1 MPCVACAEDTYKDIT
16 GPTACKP
23 CAPHAVSGSGSLDAA
38 QCLCNTGY
46 AGGPA
51 GGCSACPRNTFGMIS
66 VCQACAAGSSSPAL
80 SGAVSNCTCNAGYF
94 RPDDPA
100 STATV
105 VQRDAICH
113 DVFVHLMDHDQ
124 IECQTSG
131 IWSSVVTTENEG
143 MNLLQCDTVV
153 ASDCV
158 SAIVNSP
165 HQFVM
170 TLKHGT
176 YHLCLSVSDAALIP
190 AIQDVLRC
198 NLLSKPQ
205 GDFIHTYSRHTD
217 CSICPADS
225 FSNTSEAAA
234 CTACPAFSS
243 APAGSTH
250 AEDCECI
257 EGYLGAH
264 GGPCGKDC
272 PAGWAHG
279 EHNQQCFRCQTSS
292 YKPGEGKTACTP
304 CPAHSSH
311 ILRNQTSVEACVCE
325 AGYLWNAD
333 AEKCDA
339 CASGTFNNA
348 AGDTTCF
355 ECDGAGPAAT
365 ECANILVVPPGYQQ
379 TSDGENLERCPHG
392 DFNTGGGAGQH
403 ARCTV
408 CPAGSTM
415 DVATDAAARVSIAAC
430 VCDAGFS
437 RPSTAVA
444 CEACPVASYK
454 TEAGSA
460 ACTPCDAAGTEST
473 ADHASTHHSSC
484 LCRPGFFVANSGCTQ
499 CASGAEKHVL
509 SNDACIACGPNARLD
524 PAGTH
529 EIDSCRCDPGY
540 TRDSGLCVS
549 CVSGKYKASPGDGPC
564 SACAL
569 HANTTRRA
577 STNISDCVCELPLWE
592 NGDNKGPG
600 AGFACRAACDAGY
613 TKGVSGCDP
622 CEPGMFKDSK
632 GPQECTFCTSPA
644 NASKSGT
651 VLGADCTC
659 RAGEMGVAASEYAA
673 VTVGDYTEPVETLCA
688 GQACS
693 ETTAGVFRSFRF
705 TGADSLTAWLGH
717 GDARIV
723 VFRCEHDCPDFADV
737 DVVLSTPS
745 TAFHAEL
752 TVQPVDKLQ
761 ALTLYTQR
769 VTAPAALGGVALAA
783 FAVAE
788 RLATGDAVFA
798 GAPARTRERCAPCP
812 RGLECD

>member
-1 MPCVACAEDTYKDIT
+1 MSCVACAEDTYKDIP

-23 CAPHAVSGSGSLDAA
+23 CAAHAVSGRGSEHAGE
-38 QCLCNTGY
+38 CLCKTGY
-46 AGGPA
+46 AGGTA
-51 GGCSACPRNTFGMIS
+51 GGCSACPINTFGMIS

-80 SGAVSNCTCNAGYF
+80 SGSESNCTCNAGYF
-94 RPDDPA
+94 RSDSP
-100 STATV
+100 TA
-105 VQRDAICH
+105 
-113 DVFVHLMDHDQ
+113 
-124 IECQTSG
+124 
-131 IWSSVVTTENEG
+131 
-143 MNLLQCDTVV
+143 
-153 ASDCV
+153 
-158 SAIVNSP
+158 
-165 HQFVM
+165 
-170 TLKHGT
+170 
-176 YHLCLSVSDAALIP
+176 AARL
-190 AIQDVLRC
+190 A
-198 NLLSKPQ
+198 N
-205 GDFIHTYSRHTD
+205 

-355 ECDGAGPAAT
+355 ECDVAGPAAT

-437 RPSTAVA
+437 RPSATVA

-454 TEAGSA
+454 KEAGSA
-460 ACTPCDAAGTEST
+460 ACTLCDAAGTEST
-473 ADHASTHHSSC
+473 TDHASTHHGSC
-484 LCRPGFFVANSGCTQ
+484 LCRPGFFVTIAGCTQ

-509 SNDACIACGPNARLD
+509 SNAACIACGPNARLD

-540 TRDSGLCVS
+540 TRNSGLCVS

-600 AGFACRAACDAGY
+600 AGFACRSACDAGY